1 MAGKKHDVLV
11 ACREK
16 RERFEALK
24 ETRRSRGGLVLNVFT
39 KKGRSANKK
48 AAAAKKAWKECLD
61 NHDGATPRFYV
72 HGFTRAM
79 KDIGIEGAPDPD
91 SIPHKA
97 IQTRK
102 SDMKVARAMK
112 AKNLPDARV
121 RAEKA
126 ARENKI
132 KNAAILGTRASASK
146 EAARVAANTAS
157 GVDKAAGAAS
167 TVASVLL
174 AFPEP
179 VISKAAAGVIYLVGA
194 GTSGAAHIT
203 AAGLS
208 ASASKAEQKYVD
220 EVLRQKAARGKKVA
234 DEEVKRMN
242 AEIAETERLA
252 TEAQRALLQKRKD
265 EEARVDWY
273 EDPTTWIAVGLGL
286 AAFAGV
292 GIFARKKL

>member
-1 MAGKKHDVLV
+1 V
-11 ACREK
+11 E
-16 RERFEALK
+16 
-24 ETRRSRGGLVLNVFT
+24 
-39 KKGRSANKK
+39 
-48 AAAAKKAWKECLD
+48 

-72 HGFTRAM
+72 HGYTRAM

-97 IQTRK
+97 IQTRA

-112 AKNLPDARV
+112 ARNLPDARV

-126 ARENKI
+126 AKANKI

-146 EAARVAANTAS
+146 EAARVAANTAK
-157 GVDKAAGAAS
+157 GIDAAGSAAS
-167 TVASVLL
+167 TVSGVLL

-179 VISKAAAGVIYLVGA
+179 VISKAAAGVVTLVSA
-194 GTSGAAHIT
+194 GTSAASHLT

-265 EEARVDWY
+265 EEARIDWY